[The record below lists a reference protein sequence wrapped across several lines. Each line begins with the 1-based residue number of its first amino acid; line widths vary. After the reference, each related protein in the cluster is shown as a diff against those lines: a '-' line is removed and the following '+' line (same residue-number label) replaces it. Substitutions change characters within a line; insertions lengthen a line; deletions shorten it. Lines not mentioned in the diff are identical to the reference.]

1 MAQKLEQTQTQA
13 QLQQLSTL
21 QVALAGLV
29 ELPLADLA
37 ERVQNEMM
45 DNAALEESAAERDGD
60 DENESRQENGD
71 DSGTETE
78 TEGQGGEIGDS
89 LGDYMS
95 EDDVP
100 AYLQE
105 RADEARWRNE
115 MPLTGGTSAYDDL
128 VRQMGE
134 HDLNAH
140 EREVMD
146 YLIGS
151 LDDDGFLRK
160 DLETMAD
167 EMAIYHNVMTSV
179 GELERLLNVLHTF
192 EPRGIG
198 ARSLQEC
205 LRLQLSDPDLQSPY
219 KALAI
224 KVLDR
229 CFKDFTAKRWDAVCR
244 TLNIDEETLGHVRHV
259 LTHLN
264 PLPGS
269 ALGSGQ
275 SAEAPTALPDFFVT
289 VGTDGL
295 PLVELNQG
303 DVPELR
309 VSRAFRDS
317 ISQYAARRGSLT
329 RHQRE
334 AYVYARQ
341 KVEAAQAFIGL
352 IARRQHTLM
361 AVMQAIVDLQEP
373 FFTENDDEALLRP
386 LVLKD
391 VAARAGVDIS
401 TVSRVTGSKY
411 VQTDY
416 GLYPL
421 KFFFSSQFT
430 SESGDEVSTRQV
442 RATLRD
448 IIEAEDKKRPLSDEA
463 ITARLREQGLPVAR
477 RTVAKYREQMG
488 ILAARLR
495 KN

>member
-1 MAQKLEQTQTQA
+1 
-13 QLQQLSTL
+13 
-21 QVALAGLV
+21 
-29 ELPLADLA
+29 
-37 ERVQNEMM
+37 
-45 DNAALEESAAERDGD
+45 
-60 DENESRQENGD
+60 
-71 DSGTETE
+71 
-78 TEGQGGEIGDS
+78 
-89 LGDYMS
+89 
-95 EDDVP
+95 
-100 AYLQE
+100 
-105 RADEARWRNE
+105 
-115 MPLTGGTSAYDDL
+115 
-128 VRQMGE
+128 MGE

-224 KVLDR
+224 KVVDR
-229 CFKDFTAKRWDAVCR
+229 CFKDFTVKRWDAVCR

-442 RATLRD
+442 RAALRD